1 MIWLKSAFAAASAL
15 WLSVFAASAASLPSA
30 EGVQARFVEALGGAD
45 AITRPHSMT
54 LKGFNLP
61 SEPNGKRTRIPFVI
75 YAADFKRLEVHSVP
89 GKGDFSFGYDGKTA
103 WALAPG
109 AKAQIFTGSDAESI
123 RRDADLYYFAHV
135 PTYFRSMDVIGV
147 ESFYGHRC
155 YRVRGINLWGNVNN
169 QYYDVESGLLVGYRF
184 HQWVGSAPEKAESV
198 QIFDDYRRFD
208 GLLIAMRETD
218 YRDGRLIGVG
228 RYESIRMNDVDPRV
242 FELPSAIVALK
253 RDKKP

>member
-1 MIWLKSAFAAASAL
+1 M
-15 WLSVFAASAASLPSA
+15 
-30 EGVQARFVEALGGAD
+30 
-45 AITRPHSMT
+45 
-54 LKGFNLP
+54 
-61 SEPNGKRTRIPFVI
+61 
-75 YAADFKRLEVHSVP
+75 
-89 GKGDFSFGYDGKTA
+89 
-103 WALAPG
+103 
-109 AKAQIFTGSDAESI
+109 
-123 RRDADLYYFAHV
+123 
-135 PTYFRSMDVIGV
+135 